1 MKADDVRRVTVVGAG
16 LMGHGI
22 AVQLALRGVDVRL
35 NDVSDESLERAIQ
48 NAGVVL
54 ETLHGL
60 GLASEDD
67 VRDVPG
73 RIKTDVSLQRS
84 VEDADLV
91 IEAVFE
97 DLVLK
102 QSVFAELDRF
112 CPPRTVLA
120 SNTSSFM
127 ASQLAPSTARPDKVV
142 VANWWNPPYLL
153 PLVEVVKGPETSDES
168 ISVLAGFLERI
179 GKRPVVL
186 QKESLG
192 FIGNRMQF
200 ALLREAIAIVEQGIA
215 SPEDVDA
222 VVKTSFGR
230 RLAVAGPFEVFDLA
244 GWDTVRAIIETLFP
258 VMDSSTKVPNTIENM
273 VQRGDLGLKSGK
285 GFYPWT
291 DEAAA
296 SLRGRVSEALATIE
310 RLSQGG

>member
-1 MKADDVRRVTVVGAG
+1 
-16 LMGHGI
+16 
-22 AVQLALRGVDVRL
+22 
-35 NDVSDESLERAIQ
+35 
-48 NAGVVL
+48 
-54 ETLHGL
+54 
-60 GLASEDD
+60 
-67 VRDVPG
+67 
-73 RIKTDVSLQRS
+73 
-84 VEDADLV
+84 
-91 IEAVFE
+91 
-97 DLVLK
+97 
-102 QSVFAELDRF
+102 
-112 CPPRTVLA
+112 
-120 SNTSSFM
+120 
-127 ASQLAPSTARPDKVV
+127 
-142 VANWWNPPYLL
+142 
-153 PLVEVVKGPETSDES
+153 
-168 ISVLAGFLERI
+168 
-179 GKRPVVL
+179 
-186 QKESLG
+186 
-192 FIGNRMQF
+192 MQF

>member
-54 ETLHGL
+54 ETLHSL

-97 DLVLK
+97 DLALK

-230 RLAVAGPFEVFDLA
+230 RLAVAGPFEVFELA

-258 VMDSSTKVPNTIENM
+258 VMDSSTKVPNTIESM

>member
-1 MKADDVRRVTVVGAG
+1 
-16 LMGHGI
+16 MGHGI
-22 AVQLALRGVDVRL
+22 VVQLALRGVDVRL
-35 NDVSDESLERAIQ
+35 NDISDESLERAIQ

-54 ETLHGL
+54 ETLHSL
-60 GLASEDD
+60 GLASKDD

-73 RIKTDVSLQRS
+73 RIKTDVSLERS
-84 VEDADLV
+84 VEDADVV

-97 DLVLK
+97 DLALK

-230 RLAVAGPFEVFDLA
+230 RLAVAGPFEVFELA

-258 VMDSSTKVPNTIENM
+258 VMDSSTKVPNTIESM